1 MTDLIQRLEAGTA
14 EGQRELLLE
23 LHQCI
28 RPEPRYLRHHISD
41 EWNKWSQDFH
51 RYWAMLDCGAYL
63 DAVKMLVP
71 RGWIVNI
78 IRDFDDDGDYFA
90 VVKLTNSFTVMRGC
104 DPDEEVSVTVRKG
117 ARRSFDDPTALALAI
132 AILKAKEAGDA

>member
-1 MTDLIQRLEAGTA
+1 MTDLIQRLEAGTVG
-14 EGQRELLLE
+14 GQRELLLE
-23 LHQCI
+23 VWQEVHHGGYP
-28 RPEPRYLRHHISD
+28 PEG
-41 EWNKWSQDFH
+41 EWDTCRKCDAFS
-51 RYWAMLDCGAYL
+51 RMLDCGAYL
-63 DAVKMLVP
+63 DAVMLMVP

-90 VVKLTNSFTVMRGC
+90 IVKLTNSFTVMRGC

-132 AILKAKEAGDA
+132 AILKARDETV